1 MAKILYFAYLVDKLG
16 RASEELDLPPGVN
29 TVGALLAELR
39 RRGGVW
45 ERALAEGAVKVTVNK
60 QFAAPT
66 TPIDNRSEI
75 AIVSAHPW

>member
-16 RASEELDLPPGVN
+16 RASEEFELPAGVN
-29 TVGALLAELR
+29 TVGALLVALR

-45 ERALAEGAVKVTVNK
+45 EKALAEDAVKVTVNK
-60 QFAAPT
+60 QFAAPA
-66 TPIDNRSEI
+66 TPIDDRCEI